1 MTNFTHST
9 ASMHRRFKVG
19 SKLGLNSAVKSGFA
33 LIATIS
39 VMVLLVMIALA
50 MLSLST
56 IELRSAQN
64 GKAMAEAQANARLA
78 LMLAIGELQKSM
90 GPDQRVSAT
99 GDILASNSSTIKH
112 PHWTGVWDSWQAGA
126 GTPAGKDEPSHH
138 STIEDPDDGI
148 HPSYEVNRKDHFR
161 SWLVTLNKDDLD
173 PGMGPLETLPLR
185 LALDGRRTPTKGD
198 TAIRLVGEGSLGSDP
213 SHEKDYVS
221 VRLLSLTDKNDTEKV
236 RGRYGWW
243 IGDESQKANIMDDSY
258 QDYNRLSLA
267 ERLFRQQAPAS
278 PGKSTISGL
287 EDIEDETR
295 LSALPSRKTLTLV
308 EGVTDAVTPQFH
320 DITTS
325 SFGVLADVREGG
337 LKRDLSVILER
348 TIDPEEVF
356 NLTTRPDTEFKWAT
370 SFKSDGKDFMLY
382 SFDNMV
388 NSIVGNT
395 TAQASVPIQDL
406 ASYYQLYNS
415 YRADGAGGI
424 QYSSNDSSPSN
435 NHLPNGIMV
444 SNPNYGETRSD
455 YDNYLR
461 QHTAL
466 YRNPVPVKI
475 EMVLSY
481 VTEPIFPIPTDPN
494 ADKYRLRIGVSPA
507 ITLWNPNNVPLVLNT
522 GNPDRASI
530 MIRETPIP
538 LKVRFKKSD
547 SRDGPTTEQHERD
560 FRFVTS
566 GQQGELYT
574 LFIAGNY
581 PAVFQPGESKVFAL
595 QYTSGT
601 NGNASSNYVD
611 FALRGRI
618 GGRYG
623 EQFVPELELV
633 PGWNPEKFIRPS
645 TKQGGGRGGEE
656 TVFTFSDDDFI
667 SASIHGGSY
676 NSFEVDF
683 AQKSRHGRNAPGV
696 MWHYRSFSIKSRF
709 NRSNNGGQYRND
721 FVYQGFP
728 NNGAGISSRNAR
740 EIQIPA
746 RSAEKLITA
755 MQAPFNPRDDLPQS
769 FFYYSIKAATE
780 THESNNVAPILGGS
794 GRRFPSRPFTHS
806 TAMAP
811 TIIDSTDPN
820 SLYNYGWNW
829 FFMPLDNLLD
839 APISISRGNQGY
851 YGGGFTAENGT
862 THNVQQ
868 HLPLTPPISIAS
880 LSHAH
885 LGGFSLATEAAAP
898 GYWGLRDPWNR
909 ESFQRV
915 TAIGY
920 DGLAPHTLQ
929 AIGNSYA
936 HPNIPADKAMH
947 TWDRFYTDQGGGPR
961 KTVEPFADHSYLA
974 NKALWDEF
982 FFSSITPK
990 PENVKVFSENMTAQ
1004 ETARKFFLDQKPL
1017 PNPRVVPYSP
1027 NLNEDDLDKLLTSYD
1042 QYKNGFADK
1051 VSSHLMVEGPFNIN
1065 STSVTAWRA
1074 LFSSLKGKQVSY
1086 LDKDFSL
1093 GGKVFLD
1100 FVDPEGVPVA
1110 GGPLPNGKSY
1120 KGSSSDPSDPEQWLG
1135 WRELTDKEIDE
1146 LAKAMVEQVKLRGPF
1161 LSLSDFINR
1170 RLESSS
1176 SKKDL
1181 ALRGAL
1187 QAAIDDPD
1195 VSINA
1200 GFRDPKRMFTGRE
1213 TSFLTAAFPEAM
1225 KGPIAYGSS
1234 AYVDQAD
1241 ILRNFPAQ
1249 LTPRGDTFVIR
1260 AYGDSLDVNGNIQ
1273 ARAWC
1278 EAVVQRTPEYL
1289 DPSDEPHLKQS
1300 LLTSESNK
1308 KFGRKF
1314 TIVKFSWL
1322 NASEI

>member
-1 MTNFTHST
+1 MYYPYTKPMTLSPHTRSFTKST
-9 ASMHRRFKVG
+9 ARHSP
-19 SKLGLNSAVKSGFA
+19 GFA

-39 VMVLLVMIALA
+39 VMVLLVLIALA
-50 MLSLST
+50 MLSMST
-56 IELRSAQN
+56 IELRSNQKD
-64 GKAMAEAQANARLA
+64 KAMAEAQANARMA
-78 LMLAIGELQKSM
+78 LMLALGELQKSM
-90 GPDQRVSAT
+90 GPDQRVSAN
-99 GDILASNSSTIKH
+99 GAILAEGSVKH
-112 PHWTGVWDSWQAGA
+112 PHWVGVWDSWRADGD
-126 GTPAGKDEPSHH
+126 PAGNDQASQH
-138 STIEDPDDGI
+138 STIDDPEQGI
-148 HPSYEVNRKDHFR
+148 HPSYEANRKDHFQ
-161 SWLVTLNKDDLD
+161 SWLVSLNQDDLLD
-173 PGMGPLETLPLR
+173 TNANPLVTLPLR
-185 LALDGRRTPTKGD
+185 LALDGMRTPTSDD
-198 TAIRLVGEGSLGSDP
+198 TAIRLVGEGALGNDP
-213 SHEKDYVS
+213 SNKKDYIS
-221 VRLLSLTDKNDTEKV
+221 ARLLSVADQDDPEKV
-236 RGRYGWW
+236 SGRYGWW

-258 QDYNRLSLA
+258 QDYRRLSLA
-267 ERLFRQQAPAS
+267 DRLFRQQAPAS
-278 PGKSTISGL
+278 PGKSIISGL
-287 EDIEDETR
+287 EDLKDETR
-295 LSALPSRKTLTLV
+295 LSGLPSRRTLTLV
-308 EGVTDAVTPQFH
+308 EGITDAVMPQFH

-325 SFGVLADVREGG
+325 SYGVLADVREGG
-337 LKRDLSVILER
+337 LKRDLSTILER
-348 TIDPEEVF
+348 TIDPGEVY
-356 NLTTRPDTEFKWAT
+356 NLTTRPDTEFQWAT
-370 SFKSDGKDFMLY
+370 SLKSDGEDFLLY

-388 NSIVGNT
+388 NSIVGNK

-424 QYSSNDSSPSN
+424 QYSSRDSSPSN

-444 SNPNYGETRSD
+444 SNADYGETRSD
-455 YDNYLR
+455 YGNYLR

-494 ADKYRLRIGVSPA
+494 EDKYKLRIGVSPA
-507 ITLWNPNNVPLVLNT
+507 ITLWNPNNVPMVLNT

-538 LKVRFKKSD
+538 LRVRFKKSA
-547 SRDGPTTEQHERD
+547 SRGGPTTEQHERD

-574 LFIAGNY
+574 LFISGKY

-595 QYTSGT
+595 QYASGT
-601 NGNASSNYVD
+601 NANTASNYVD

-623 EQFVPELELV
+623 EQFVDELELV

-645 TKQGGGRGGEE
+645 TKQGGSRGGEE
-656 TVFTFSDDDFI
+656 TVLTFSDNDYI
-667 SASIHGGSY
+667 SASILGGSY

-709 NRSNNGGQYRND
+709 NRSRNGGQYKND

-728 NNGAGISSRNAR
+728 NTGSGISNRNPR

-746 RSAEKLITA
+746 RSAEKLVTA
-755 MQAPFNPRDDLPQS
+755 MQSPLNPRDDLPQS

-780 THESNNVAPILGGS
+780 THESQNVAPILGGS

-811 TIIDSTDPN
+811 VVLDSTDPN

-829 FFMPLDNLLD
+829 FFLPLDNLLD
-839 APISISRGNQGY
+839 APISISRGNHGY
-851 YGGGFTAENGT
+851 YGGGYTAENGT

-936 HPNIPADKAMH
+936 HPNIPKDKALH
-947 TWDRFYTDQGGGPR
+947 TWDRYYTDQGGGPR

-990 PENVKVFSENMTAQ
+990 PKDVKVFSGEMTAQ
-1004 ETARKFFLDQKPL
+1004 EAARKFFLEEEPL
-1017 PNPRVVPYSP
+1017 PNPRVIPYNL
-1027 NLNEDDLDKLLTSYD
+1027 NLNEEKLDKLLASYA
-1042 QYKNGFADK
+1042 QYKNGYADK

-1065 STSVTAWRA
+1065 STSVTAWKA

-1093 GGKVFLD
+1093 GGGVFLD

-1120 KGSSSDPSDPEQWLG
+1120 KDSSSDPSDPEQWSG
-1135 WRELTDKEIDE
+1135 WRELTDTEITE
-1146 LAKAMVEQVKLRGPF
+1146 LSEAMVAQVKLRGPF
-1161 LSLSDFINR
+1161 LSLSEFINR
-1170 RLESSS
+1170 RLDNSDS
-1176 SKKDL
+1176 DL
-1181 ALRGAL
+1181 SLKGAL
-1187 QAAIDDPD
+1187 QAAIDDPK
-1195 VSINA
+1195 VSINK
-1200 GFRDPKRMFTGRE
+1200 GFRDAKRKFTDRE
-1213 TSFLTAAFPEAM
+1213 TSFVSAEFPEAM
-1225 KGPIAYGSS
+1225 KGPVAYGSS

-1241 ILRNFPAQ
+1241 MLRNFPAQ

-1260 AYGDSLDVNGNIQ
+1260 TYGDSLDTNGNIK

-1289 DPSDEPHLKQS
+1289 DPSDESHLKQS
-1300 LLTSESNK
+1300 QLTSSSNK
-1308 KFGRKF
+1308 TFGRKF
-1314 TIVKFSWL
+1314 TIVRFSWL
-1322 NASEI
+1322 NGSEI

>member
-1 MTNFTHST
+1 
-9 ASMHRRFKVG
+9 
-19 SKLGLNSAVKSGFA
+19 
-33 LIATIS
+33 
-39 VMVLLVMIALA
+39 

-56 IELRSAQN
+56 TTIRADRQSSAH
-64 GKAMAEAQANARLA
+64 AEAQANARLA

-90 GPDQRVSAT
+90 GPDQRISAN
-99 GDILASNSSTIKH
+99 GEILSDPTNSSSTVKN
-112 PHWTGVWDSWQAGA
+112 PNWTGVWHSWRADSD
-126 GTPAGKDEPSHH
+126 PAGNDEQSQH
-138 STIEDPDDGI
+138 STINDADTGI
-148 HPSYEVNRKDHFR
+148 HPSYEADRKDHFL
-161 SWLVTLNKDDLD
+161 SWLVSLDAMSAEEVDSARNLDLAGQYVPAPNDD
-173 PGMGPLETLPLR
+173 
-185 LALDGRRTPTKGD
+185 AV
-198 TAIRLVGEGSLGSDP
+198 ILVGQGSLGNNPKPEKMIQAPLVSARLKSD
-213 SHEKDYVS
+213 SS
-221 VRLLSLTDKNDTEKV
+221 GTRLS
-236 RGRYGWW
+236 GRYGWW
-243 IGDESQKANIMDDSY
+243 IGDESQKVNVMDDSY
-258 QDYNRLSLA
+258 ESYQGLGIA

-278 PGKSTISGL
+278 VGKSTIDGL
-287 EDIEDETR
+287 DSIKDETQ
-295 LSALPSRKTLTLV
+295 LSSLPSRKTLPFV
-308 EGVTDAVTPQFH
+308 DGVTNAVTSQYH
-320 DITTS
+320 DITTTS
-325 SFGVLADVREGG
+325 YGILSDVREGG
-337 LKRDLSVILER
+337 LKRDLSTILER
-348 TIDPEEVF
+348 TIDPEEVY
-356 NLTTRPDTEFKWAT
+356 NLTLRPDTEFQWA
-370 SFKSDGKDFMLY
+370 SSLKGEGKDFLLY

-388 NSIVGNT
+388 NSVVGNT

-415 YRADGAGGI
+415 YRPDSAGGI
-424 QYSSNDSSPSN
+424 QYSSSDSSPSN
-435 NHLPNGIMV
+435 SHLPSGIMV
-444 SNPNYGETRSD
+444 SNPDYGETRSD

-461 QHTAL
+461 QHSAL

-481 VTEPIFPIPTDPN
+481 VTEPIFPVPTDPN
-494 ADKYRLRIGVSPA
+494 EDKYRLRIGVSPA
-507 ITLWNPNNVPLVLNT
+507 ITLWNPNNVPMVLNT

-538 LKVRFKKSD
+538 LKVTFKKSET
-547 SRDGPTTEQHERD
+547 RDGPPTQTHVRD

-574 LFIAGNY
+574 LFISGNY

-595 QYTSGT
+595 QYASGT
-601 NGNASSNYVD
+601 DGNAASNSVD
-611 FALRGRI
+611 FGLRGRI
-618 GGRYG
+618 GGRYA

-645 TKQGGGRGGEE
+645 TRQGGRRGGEE
-656 TVFTFSDDDFI
+656 TVFTFDDNDFI
-667 SASIHGGSY
+667 SAAISGGTY
-676 NSFEVDF
+676 NTFTVDF

-696 MWHYRSFSIKSRF
+696 MWHYRSFSIKSRL

-728 NNGAGISSRNAR
+728 NGGNNISDRNPR
-740 EIQIPA
+740 EILIPA

-755 MQAPFNPRDDLPQS
+755 MQTPFNPRDDLPQS

-780 THESNNVAPILGGS
+780 THESQNVAPILGGS

-811 TIIDSTDPN
+811 AILDSVEPN
-820 SLYNYGWNW
+820 ALYNYGWNW

-839 APISISRGNQGY
+839 APISIANGDHGY

-909 ESFQRV
+909 ASFQRV

-920 DGLAPHTLQ
+920 AGLAPHTLQ

-936 HPNIPADKAMH
+936 HPNIPKDKALH
-947 TWDRFYTDQGGGPR
+947 TWDRYYTDQGGGPR
-961 KTVEPFADHSYLA
+961 NTVEPFADHSYLA

-990 PENVKVFSENMTAQ
+990 PESVKVFSEEATAQ
-1004 ETARKFFLDQKPL
+1004 DAARKFFFDQEAL
-1017 PNPRVVPYSP
+1017 PNPRILPYSSS
-1027 NLNEDDLDKLLTSYD
+1027 LDEDQLDQLLTNYD
-1042 QYKNGFADK
+1042 KYKDGFADK
-1051 VSSHLMVEGPFNIN
+1051 ISSHLMVEGPFNIN
-1065 STSVTAWRA
+1065 STSITAWRA

-1086 LDKDFSL
+1086 LDKDFSIA
-1093 GGKVFLD
+1093 GGVFLD
-1100 FVDPEGVPVA
+1100 NVKPDGVPLAA
-1110 GGPLPNGKSY
+1110 GALPNGKAY
-1120 KGSSSDPSDPEQWLG
+1120 TGSSSEPSDDEQWIG
-1135 WRELTDKEIDE
+1135 WRELTDKEISE
-1146 LAKAMVEQVKLRGPF
+1146 LAEAMVEQVKLRGPF
-1161 LSLSDFINR
+1161 LSLSEFINR
-1170 RLESSS
+1170 RLDNDET
-1176 SKKDL
+1176 DL
-1181 ALRGAL
+1181 SLKGAL

-1195 VSINA
+1195 VSINE
-1200 GFRDPKRMFTGRE
+1200 GFRDDRRKFTNRE
-1213 TSFLTAAFPEAM
+1213 TSFVGAEFPEAM
-1225 KGPIAYGSS
+1225 EGPVAYGSS

-1241 ILRNFPAQ
+1241 ILRSFPAQ

-1260 AYGDSLDVNGNIQ
+1260 TYGDSIDANGKIQ

-1278 EAVVQRTPEYL
+1278 EAVVQRTPDYL
-1289 DPSDEPHLKQS
+1289 DPADEPQLKQS